1 MLDSIEIMTDIV
13 GVNRSGEICHPYRVR
28 VGVHN
33 AKFSINFKKQKNK
46 SFAAV
51 TESIL
56 RSLIEEGEFDEK
68 GTIKMI
74 VKDAQY
80 TGGATALRPRA
91 YKGEKLPLSPHK
103 WGQSKN

>member
-1 MLDSIEIMTDIV
+1 MSDSIEILTDIV

-28 VGVHN
+28 VGVHS

-51 TESIL
+51 TENIL
-56 RSLIEEGEFDEK
+56 RSLIEEGEFNEQ
-68 GTIKMI
+68 GTIKMV

-80 TGGATALRPRA
+80 TGGASALRPRA
-91 YKGEKLPLSPHK
+91 YKGKKLPLSIQQL
-103 WGQSKN
+103 GRSKN